1 MSQQKVLLSTIE
13 ARQNRIFSTSLKK
26 RLVAD
31 IVKKRASVRQ
41 ISEAY
46 DVSRT
51 AVYKWL
57 RKYAPYADRPVKMV
71 VEMESE
77 SSRSKRLLHRV
88 AELERTVGQKQL
100 QIDYLEKLLELAAEE
115 LGQDLKKIL
124 EAKLSNGSDNT
135 AQGTPTK

>member
-1 MSQQKVLLSTIE
+1 MGKQKDVLNTSQ
-13 ARQNRIFSTSLKK
+13 ARRNRIFSSSLKK
-26 RLVAD
+26 RLVDD

-57 RKYAPYADRPVKMV
+57 RKYAPFADRPVRMV

-77 SSRSKRLLHRV
+77 SNRSKHLLLRV
-88 AELERTVGQKQL
+88 AELERTIGQKQL

-124 EAKLSNGSDNT
+124 EARQSNGSADTEAN
-135 AQGTPTK
+135 TPTK